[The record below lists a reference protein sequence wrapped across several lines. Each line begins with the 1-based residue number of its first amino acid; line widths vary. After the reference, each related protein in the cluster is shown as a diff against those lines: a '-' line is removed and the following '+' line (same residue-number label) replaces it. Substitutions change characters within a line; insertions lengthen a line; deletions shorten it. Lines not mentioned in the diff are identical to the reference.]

1 MTAAALTNYWSQGQ
15 TISYVLVD
23 IARLPSGTLNLFN
36 LYVALSRS
44 SGHDTIHLLRDF
56 DERLFLSAC
65 SVDLLTEDDCLHLL
79 DEKTRKWWVQMTT
92 DN

>member
-1 MTAAALTNYWSQGQ
+1 SLF
-15 TISYVLVD
+15 
-23 IARLPSGTLNLFN
+23 GTLNLFN

-56 DERLFLSAC
+56 DERLFLSAH
-65 SVDLLTEDDCLHLL
+65 STDLLAEDDHLHLL
-79 DEKTRKWWVQMTT
+79 DKETQKWWVQMTT